1 MPPIRTKITPEEQRI
16 AKAINALNSGECKSV
31 ADANRAY
38 NVPYHKLSNRYKGR
52 ACNDLN
58 GGLNKALDKA

>member
-16 AKAINALNSGECKSV
+16 AKAIKALNLGECKNV

-38 NVPYHKLSNRYKGR
+38 NVLYDKLRY
-52 ACNDLN
+52 
-58 GGLNKALDKA
+58 